1 MLFLGVILMNKTR
14 LRRNLLA
21 LLFIVIAGIIVLLS
35 QWYFEVNKYHDI
47 EEMNSFRWQK
57 NMNEEEFA
65 KLENGMSYLE
75 VVKVV
80 KGEGKKVKDGVYI
93 WDDEIL
99 MTQSYEIHFQDGK
112 LGEKKII
119 EKRGY
124 STR

>member
-1 MLFLGVILMNKTR
+1 MSFLEVILMNKTR

-21 LLFIVIAGIIVLLS
+21 LSFIVIAGIIALLS
-35 QWYFEVNKYHDI
+35 QWYYEVNKYHDI
-47 EEMNSFRWQK
+47 EDMNSFRWQQY
-57 NMNEEEFA
+57 MNEEEFE
-65 KLENGMSYLE
+65 KLEKGMSYLE

-80 KGEGKKVKDGVYI
+80 KGEGKQVKENVYV

-99 MTQSYEIHFQDGK
+99 MTQSYELHFKDGK
-112 LGEKKII
+112 LEDKKVI